1 MTLLTTRMIDRNKNR
16 FIRQVDSFGVVV
28 KNEEMVA
35 RIKLLQMSVVLILVA
50 TLLAIVPLREDPR
63 ASVQELLL
71 TDGVYTA
78 QQASRGAR
86 VYQTTCESCHM
97 PDLEGSE
104 EGPTL
109 LGEEFLEGWDGEILA
124 ELMILTVDTMPEEDP
139 GGLSEQEYIDVLS
152 YLFRENGYPPGD
164 ELTADALEEI
174 VIDFEG

>member
-71 TDGVYTA
+71 TDGVYTE

>member
-1 MTLLTTRMIDRNKNR
+1 MPPLAKRMIDRNKNR

-63 ASVQELLL
+63 ALVQELLL
-71 TDGVYTA
+71 TDGVYTE

>member
-1 MTLLTTRMIDRNKNR
+1 
-16 FIRQVDSFGVVV
+16 
-28 KNEEMVA
+28 MVA
-35 RIKLLQMSVVLILVA
+35 RIKFSQMTVVLILVLI
-50 TLLAIVPLREDPR
+50 LLAIVPLREHPH

-71 TDGVYTA
+71 ADGVYTA

-109 LGEEFLEGWDGEILA
+109 LGEEFLEGCDGEILA
-124 ELMILTVDTMPEEDP
+124 ELMILMVDTMPEEDP
-139 GGLSEQEYIDVLS
+139 GGLSEQDYTDVLA
-152 YLFRENGYPPGD
+152 YLLRENGYPPGD

-174 VIDFEG
+174 VIEFEG

>member
-1 MTLLTTRMIDRNKNR
+1 
-16 FIRQVDSFGVVV
+16 
-28 KNEEMVA
+28 MVA
-35 RIKLLQMSVVLILVA
+35 RIKLLQRRVVLILVA
-50 TLLAIVPLREDPR
+50 TFLAIVPLREDPR

-71 TDGVYTA
+71 TDGVYTE

-109 LGEEFLEGWDGEILA
+109 LGEEFLEGWEGEILA

-152 YLFRENGYPPGD
+152 YLLRENGYPPGD

-174 VIDFEG
+174 VIEFEG